1 MQPASL
7 VPNSSLQRKKV
18 YDMAA
23 GPQSNKKFPPSQI
36 AADALLSKT
45 CVPRRRANQQSAARS
60 LAAVDRPS
68 LRVFVPPSIRH
79 RFEVEA
85 NKCTPNPIAAVTL
98 HCFTKAPYWRLSQQP
113 QSLSKVNRWSLSW
126 FFLFG
131 FFHSVNLQ
139 RKFVPIM
146 RYQSG
151 KSRLEGTPITQSL
164 ILSLSLSRE
173 VNHLTTSPTS
183 S

>member
-7 VPNSSLQRKKV
+7 LPNSSLQRKKV
-18 YDMAA
+18 YDMAGREGRKA
-23 GPQSNKKFPPSQI
+23 TKKIPPSQI

-60 LAAVDRPS
+60 LAAAVDRPS

-126 FFLFG
+126 FFLFV
-131 FFHSVNLQ
+131 FFHSQVSLPSKSPEEI
-139 RKFVPIM
+139 RSHHALSKWEVPIG
-146 RYQSG
+146 RNANNSIAY
-151 KSRLEGTPITQSL
+151 P
-164 ILSLSLSRE
+164 LSLSGG
-173 VNHLTTSPTS
+173 
-183 S
+183 

>member
-18 YDMAA
+18 YDMAGREGRKA
-23 GPQSNKKFPPSQI
+23 TKNFPLRKLRQTPSCPKLVSPGGARI
-36 AADALLSKT
+36 SK
-45 CVPRRRANQQSAARS
+45 VPLARS

-113 QSLSKVNRWSLSW
+113 QSLSEVNRWSLSW
-126 FFLFG
+126 VFLFV
-131 FFHSVNLQ
+131 FTA
-139 RKFVPIM
+139 RW
-146 RYQSG
+146 R
-151 KSRLEGTPITQSL
+151 
-164 ILSLSLSRE
+164 
-173 VNHLTTSPTS
+173 SPRGL
-183 S
+183 